1 MDTDFLLAL
10 QGVLGVMIPV
20 LALSVGGLV
29 IVARTR
35 LGEALARR
43 IAGDSRHP
51 DCEAE
56 LDALHEELATLRTQ
70 LAETQE
76 RLGFAERL
84 LTRVDGPPQ
93 PRPGAAGAG

>member
-10 QGVLGVMIPV
+10 EGVLGVMIPV

-29 IVARTR
+29 IVARSR
-35 LGEALARR
+35 LGDAVARR

-56 LDALHEELATLRTQ
+56 LDALHEELAVLRTQ

-76 RLGFAERL
+76 RLGFAERV
-84 LTRVDGPPQ
+84 LTRVDGHPL
-93 PRPGAAGAG
+93 PRQEDAARG

>member
-10 QGVLGVMIPV
+10 KGVLGVMIPV

-29 IVARTR
+29 VVARSR
-35 LGEALARR
+35 LGDALARR

-56 LDALHEELATLRTQ
+56 LDALQEELATLRIQ
-70 LAETQE
+70 LADTQE
-76 RLGFAERL
+76 RLEFAERV
-84 LTRVDGPPQ
+84 LTRVERHPQ
-93 PRPGAAGAG
+93 LGHEDAGEG